1 MVKYSKYFKEQALLL
16 PNELEV
22 KKAASKLG
30 INYCTIGRV
39 EEGRSK
45 RRENRIGQNAVERA
59 ELSMQQAIQE
69 LKKARFNCGNK
80 ILLP

>member
-1 MVKYSKYFKEQALLL
+1 MVKYSKEFKEQALLL

-39 EEGRSK
+39 EEGQKPKS
-45 RRENRIGQNAVERA
+45 EG
-59 ELSMQQAIQE
+59 S
-69 LKKARFNCGNK
+69 
-80 ILLP
+80 

>member
-59 ELSMQQAIQE
+59 GACYA
-69 LKKARFNCGNK
+69 ARNTGAEK
-80 ILLP
+80 SKV